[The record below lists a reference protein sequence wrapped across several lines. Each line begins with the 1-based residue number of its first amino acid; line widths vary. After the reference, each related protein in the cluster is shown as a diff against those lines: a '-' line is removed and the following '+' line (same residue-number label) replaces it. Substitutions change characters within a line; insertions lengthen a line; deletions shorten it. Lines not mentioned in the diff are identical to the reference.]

1 MSWTPNCSVST
12 YLLSFQKQ
20 KDKNDT
26 TEWKKKE
33 YVPKKMAD
41 GAVWTGGGGR
51 VSGRR
56 VPFRRA
62 KLNDSSKWKNKE
74 NKSTNQQADGT
85 TSLDLRNKKK
95 EK

>member
-41 GAVWTGGGGR
+41 GAVWTGGGGGAEFQGDA
-51 VSGRR
+51 SLLDGR
-56 VPFRRA
+56 
-62 KLNDSSKWKNKE
+62 S
-74 NKSTNQQADGT
+74 
-85 TSLDLRNKKK
+85 
-95 EK
+95 